1 MLIIVFPAAFC
12 SFVES
17 ADGYPLYEDPNTTF
31 FQMIYFVFI
40 SMTFIGY
47 GSYVSSEVGK
57 VFLTLFLMTCLVVL
71 PAQAGKLMALFA
83 AKSPWAR
90 AKYEKI
96 GASVP
101 HLVIMGQISQSNLK
115 NFLDE
120 FYHPD
125 HGADK
130 RQCVVVQN
138 CRPSN
143 NMQDLISAP
152 SYG

>member
-57 VFLTLFLMTCLVVL
+57 VFLTLFLTYRPL
-71 PAQAGKLMALFA
+71 LF
-83 AKSPWAR
+83 P
-90 AKYEKI
+90 
-96 GASVP
+96 P
-101 HLVIMGQISQSNLK
+101 HLALPP
-115 NFLDE
+115 L
-120 FYHPD
+120 
-125 HGADK
+125 
-130 RQCVVVQN
+130 
-138 CRPSN
+138 
-143 NMQDLISAP
+143 
-152 SYG
+152 SY